1 MAKRDEHT
9 LDFRHRF
16 LGARNGVRFVARM
29 KFSSI
34 DFHFSW
40 LRRNRRRTRH
50 FWAAG
55 IGAAFICVM
64 LAPRYVDPAQ
74 KKTANPGNA
83 PAKPSQAAETDRSAN
98 SPHETKS
105 YEIAFKEFKLQNG
118 LRVLLAEDHS
128 APTYSICVTYNVGS
142 RDERPGRTG
151 FAHLFEHMLFQGS
164 ANVGKGE
171 HFILIQNNGGSANGT
186 TNMDR
191 TNYFETLPANQLE
204 LGIFLEA
211 DRMRAPA
218 ITQANFDNQRLTVQ
232 EERRQSYDNRP
243 YGKTYEAVI
252 DLAYDNF
259 AYKHSTIG
267 SMDDLNAATIEDAE
281 LFFRSYYA
289 PNNAVVALV
298 GDFKT
303 DVALRLVKKYF
314 ENIAPQESPKAPDMT
329 EPEQKGERRKVIED
343 SFARTPRLDIVY
355 KIPPGNTADW
365 YALDVLGYVLSNGV
379 SSRLYQKFVKE
390 KELALR
396 VEADASELR
405 GPSLFWFSIMARPTT
420 DLGSLETLL
429 YDEIAR
435 LQKEPIADWELAK
448 VQMQLLRQR
457 AQQAYS
463 SRSRA
468 NALGHFAV
476 FYNDPGLINS
486 IWRRYEQINKADIQR
501 VAQTYFRESNR
512 TVVTTLPKSAAG
524 ESGKIQ

>member
-1 MAKRDEHT
+1 MSEETNFTVTRWLRLRAPLSLT
-9 LDFRHRF
+9 LAWGFF
-16 LGARNGVRFVARM
+16 IVLGAFEIHAGQA
-29 KFSSI
+29 KAGK
-34 DFHFSW
+34 
-40 LRRNRRRTRH
+40 RRNPPV
-50 FWAAG
+50 
-55 IGAAFICVM
+55 ISSQ
-64 LAPRYVDPAQ
+64 PAKADQTAQSSQQ
-74 KKTANPGNA
+74 KKT
-83 PAKPSQAAETDRSAN
+83 
-98 SPHETKS
+98 
-105 YEIAFKEFKLQNG
+105 YEIDFKEFKLKNG

-164 ANVGKGE
+164 ENVGKGE

-186 TNMDR
+186 TNIDR
-191 TNYFETLPANQLE
+191 TNYFETLPVNQLE

-243 YGKTYEAVI
+243 YGKTYETMI

-281 LFFRSYYA
+281 AFFRSYYA

-303 DVALRLVKKYF
+303 DVALALIKQYF
-314 ENIAPQESPKAPDMT
+314 ENIPAQTSPGAPDMT

-355 KIPPGNTADW
+355 KIPPGNTPDW
-365 YALDVLGYVLSNGV
+365 YALDVLGGVLSNGV

-390 KELALR
+390 KEMALG
-396 VEADASELR
+396 VEADANEHR
-405 GPSLFWFSIMARPTT
+405 GPSLFWFSVMARPNT
-420 DLGSLETLL
+420 DLGELEKLL
-429 YDEIAR
+429 YDEITR
-435 LQKEPIADWELAK
+435 MQNEPVADWELKK
-448 VQMQLLRQR
+448 VQMQLRRQR
-457 AQQAYS
+457 AQQIYS

-476 FYNDPGLINS
+476 YYDHPELINS
-486 IWRRYEQINKADIQR
+486 IWRQYERVTKSDLQR
-501 VAQTYFRESNR
+501 VARVYFKDTNR
-512 TVVTTLPKSAAG
+512 SVVTTLPKSA
-524 ESGKIQ
+524 SGGR

>member
-1 MAKRDEHT
+1 MN
-9 LDFRHRF
+9 L
-16 LGARNGVRFVARM
+16 
-29 KFSSI
+29 
-34 DFHFSW
+34 HFSW
-40 LRRNRRRTRH
+40 SRRNRRRVRH
-50 FWAAG
+50 FLAVG
-55 IGAAFICVM
+55 IAVAFVGVI
-64 LAPRYVDPAQ
+64 LAPRHIHAAQ
-74 KKTANPGNA
+74 KKTAKRGNA
-83 PAKPSQAAETDRSAN
+83 AANPSQAAETERAAK
-98 SPHETKS
+98 SPSQRKS
-105 YEIAFKEFKLQNG
+105 YEVAFKEFKLQNG

-259 AYKHSTIG
+259 SYKHSTIG
-267 SMDDLNAATIEDAE
+267 SMDDLNAATVEDAE

-314 ENIAPQESPKAPDMT
+314 ENIPPQKTPKAPDMT

-343 SFARTPRLDIVY
+343 NFARTPRLDVVY
-355 KIPPGNTADW
+355 KVPPGNTADW

-379 SSRLYQKFVKE
+379 SARLYQKFVKE

-396 VEADASELR
+396 VEADANERR

-420 DLGSLETLL
+420 DLGALETLL

-435 LQKEPIADWELAK
+435 LQKEPIADWEFAK
-448 VQMQLLRQR
+448 VQMQLRRQR
-457 AQQAYS
+457 AQQIYS

-468 NALGHFAV
+468 NALSHFAV

-486 IWRRYEQINKADIQR
+486 IWSRYERITKADLQR

-512 TVVTTLPKSAAG
+512 TVVTTLPKPAAG
-524 ESGKIQ
+524 ESGKTQ

>member
-1 MAKRDEHT
+1 MTQWLRLSAGLALT
-9 LDFRHRF
+9 LAWVVFIV
-16 LGARNGVRFVARM
+16 LGAFEIHAGQAKAPEQRNPPVI
-29 KFSSI
+29 SSQ
-34 DFHFSW
+34 
-40 LRRNRRRTRH
+40 
-50 FWAAG
+50 AAKADQTG
-55 IGAAFICVM
+55 QSAQ
-64 LAPRYVDPAQ
+64 Q
-74 KKTANPGNA
+74 KKT
-83 PAKPSQAAETDRSAN
+83 
-98 SPHETKS
+98 
-105 YEIAFKEFKLQNG
+105 YEIDFKEFKLKNG

-164 ANVGKGE
+164 ENVGKGE

-186 TNMDR
+186 TNIDR

-243 YGKTYEAVI
+243 YGKTYETMI

-281 LFFRSYYA
+281 AFFRSYYA

-303 DVALRLVKKYF
+303 DVAVALIKQYF
-314 ENIAPQESPKAPDMT
+314 EDIPAQTSPSAPDMT

-355 KIPPGNTADW
+355 KIPPGNTPDW
-365 YALDVLGYVLSNGV
+365 YALDVLGGVLSNGV

-390 KELALR
+390 KEMALS
-396 VEADASELR
+396 VEADANEHR
-405 GPSLFWFSIMARPTT
+405 GPSLFWFSVMARPST
-420 DLGSLETLL
+420 DLGELEKLL

-435 LQKEPIADWELAK
+435 VQNEPVADWELKK
-448 VQMQLLRQR
+448 VQMQLRRQR
-457 AQQAYS
+457 AQQIYS

-476 FYNDPGLINS
+476 YYDHPELINS
-486 IWRRYEQINKADIQR
+486 IWRQYERVTKTDLQR
-501 VAQTYFRESNR
+501 VARAYFKDTNR
-512 TVVTTLPKSAAG
+512 SVVTTLPKSA
-524 ESGKIQ
+524 SGDR